1 MSNFNDV
8 IRIARKTAVG
18 DEPQTIYA
26 LFSGKHYSTGCCFD
40 YGNAERNH
48 GGLNPGNMEVLE
60 YRRFSSRHLISHSN
74 TASNTVSLSRS
85 RPSPS
90 HLPLPL
96 SIPIAFAFAF
106 AFAFAIVISISISIS
121 QFLFLKNEHFWNACA
136 TYNEGSLLWLQRHS
150 TAFT

>member
-1 MSNFNDV
+1 MNPKPFMRYFRVSTTV
-8 IRIARKTAVG
+8 QGA
-18 DEPQTIYA
+18 A
-26 LFSGKHYSTGCCFD
+26 LTMATR
-40 YGNAERNH
+40 NAIT

-96 SIPIAFAFAF
+96 SIPIPIAFAI
-106 AFAFAIVISISISIS
+106 AFAFAIAIAIAIAISISISIS
-121 QFLFLKNEHFWNACA
+121 QFLFLKNEHFWNACDTA